1 MDWQLPCKGCLASVS
16 GYLLQDGTIQA
27 AWIYHCQECQY
38 RYAPRLELMDCRVSP
53 LHHLTGST
61 SSSEWPHTIYASNRI
76 TDRKSV
82 FLAHASTLP
91 NPSSF
96 PLFLAHLTALPALK
110 RATHCMYA
118 YRTSN
123 PVTSQPVLGQN
134 DGGESGSGDKLARL
148 LELAGCE
155 NTVVVVSRWY
165 GGVQLGSDRWRL
177 ISGVANEAL
186 DHGGFK
192 RPKQQLNDTKKKL
205 SSRKRK

>member
-1 MDWQLPCKGCLASVS
+1 MTFLSRVHTWSDIWTGNCLVKGVWRASP
-16 GYLLQDGTIQA
+16 GT
-27 AWIYHCQECQY
+27 C
-38 RYAPRLELMDCRVSP
+38 CRTVRSKP
-53 LHHLTGST
+53 LGFTTARNASTGST

-192 RPKQQLNDTKKKL
+192 RPKQQPNDTKKKL